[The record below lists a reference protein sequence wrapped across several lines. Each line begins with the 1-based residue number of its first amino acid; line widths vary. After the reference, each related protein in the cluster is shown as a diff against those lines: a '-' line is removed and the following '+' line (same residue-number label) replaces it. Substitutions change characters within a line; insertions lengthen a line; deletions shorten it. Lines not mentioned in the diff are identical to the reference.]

1 MKSAYEL
8 AMERLGKQS
17 PTVKLS
23 AAQKKRL
30 AELESIYKARVAEKE
45 LQLRADIARAAEAGE
60 AETAQELERR
70 WVAERKSLQEE
81 LEGKKDAIR
90 AERN

>member
-17 PTVKLS
+17 PTVKLN
-23 AAQKKRL
+23 AEQKKRL

-45 LQLRADIARAAEAGE
+45 LQLRAVIARAAEAGE
-60 AETAQELERR
+60 AETVQELERR
-70 WVAERKSLQEE
+70 LVAERKSLQEE

-90 AERN
+90 AERS

>member
-17 PTVKLS
+17 PTVKLN
-23 AAQKKRL
+23 AEQKKRL

-45 LQLRADIARAAEAGE
+45 LQFRADIARAAEAGE

>member
-17 PTVKLS
+17 PTVKLNS
-23 AAQKKRL
+23 DQKKRL

-60 AETAQELERR
+60 AETVQELERR
-70 WVAERKSLQEE
+70 LVAERKSLQEE

-90 AERN
+90 AERG